1 MPLAPVDPVPAGS
14 DAAAALAAGALIPL
28 DLLRTGEGGTV
39 AEILG
44 DAPAVHRLEE
54 LGLRI
59 GAAVRVLREGP
70 PALLALGSQRFCFR
84 PDGGTT
90 VLVATAGLATAGL
103 AATA

>member
-1 MPLAPVDPVPAGS
+1 MPLASDPAVPDGS
-14 DAAAALAAGALIPL
+14 PCPTAKALAEGTLIPL

-39 AEILG
+39 ADILG
-44 DAPAVHRLEE
+44 DASAVHRLEE

-70 PALLALGSQRFCFR
+70 PALVALGSQRFCFR

-90 VLVATAGLATAGL
+90 VLVATAPA
-103 AATA
+103 